1 MAPIDTTFQTYQASG
16 LREDLADIIYD
27 ISPTDTPFMSN
38 GGRTSASATLH
49 EWQTD
54 ALDTPSSTNA
64 VVEGD
69 DITQF
74 PVKSPTVRVAN
85 FTQISRKLCAVSG
98 TLDVVDKA
106 GRATET
112 AYQMAKRAAELKRD
126 LETMSLEAI
135 DGDAG
140 SASTARVAA
149 GLPNWIKT
157 NSARAGDGADPI
169 YTSGVPAGT
178 PVVDGTIRAI
188 EESFLKDAASQVWN
202 SGGTLKMIM
211 ANTVNKQ
218 NISLFA
224 GVATK
229 TYFQSSVEAT
239 AIIGAADVY
248 VSDFGVMSIVP
259 NRFQR
264 ERDVWLLDP
273 EMYSFAFLR
282 PFQTIQLATTG
293 DADKQMML
301 AEWTLRVNNEA
312 GLGVIADLDAVIQ

>member
-1 MAPIDTTFQTYQASG
+1 MAPIDTTFQTYQAQG

-126 LETMSLEAI
+126 LETMSLENIA
-135 DGDAG
+135 GDAG

-149 GLPNWIKT
+149 GLPTWIVT
-157 NSARAGDGADPI
+157 NANRDAGGAGSGH
-169 YTSGVPAGT
+169 TTGVPLAT
-178 PVVDGTIRAI
+178 ATDGTIRAI
-188 EESFLKDAASQVWN
+188 DETLLKDVAAQVWN

-218 NISLFA
+218 NISTFA

-312 GLGVIADLDAVIQ
+312 GLGVIADLDSVIQ